1 MVHVVPDTNVLVF
14 ALVGRGKPKRLV
26 FQLLEGHVLVSSS
39 QMLAELAD
47 VLSREKF
54 REVRRSHVDKYLSN
68 LVMRCKMVKRQ
79 SRFKVVA
86 EDPDDDLVLN
96 TAYSGKAAYIVTGDR
111 HLLALKEFKGIKI
124 LTVNEML
131 QSLVKQDRN

>member
-1 MVHVVPDTNVLVF
+1 MVRVVPDTNVLVS

-26 FQLLEGHVLVSSS
+26 LRLLEGHIVVSSR

-54 REVRRSHVDKYLSN
+54 REVRSSQVDKYLSN
-68 LVMRCKMVKRQ
+68 LVRWYKLVKTRL
-79 SRFKVVA
+79 RFKVVA

-96 TAYSGKAAYIVTGDR
+96 TAYGGKADYIVTGDK
-111 HLLALKEFKGIKI
+111 HLLALEEFKGIKI
-124 LTVNEML
+124 VTVNEML
-131 QSLVKQDRN
+131 QVLVEQDRK

>member
-1 MVHVVPDTNVLVF
+1 MVHVVPDTNVLVS

-26 FQLLEGHVLVSSS
+26 LQLLEGHTVVSSS

-54 REVRRSHVDKYLSN
+54 REVRRSQVDKYLSN
-68 LVMRCKMVKRQ
+68 LVSRCRMVKTQ

-96 TAYSGKAAYIVTGDR
+96 TAYSGKATYIVTGD
-111 HLLALKEFKGIKI
+111 KGF
-124 LTVNEML
+124 VP
-131 QSLVKQDRN
+131 